1 MSSRRRFARAS
12 ARTCVVRTPRASR
25 APPSFCCAH
34 PPGIIDD
41 DTWVAWRDIAVDEE
55 VVYDYAASETGES
68 THMPFTCK
76 CGAAACRGRIT
87 GDDCL
92 LPALRAKYGGSFT
105 TLATAKQAAADAA
118 APAPGVVA

>member
-1 MSSRRRFARAS
+1 MSFFLAAPRPRGER
-12 ARTCVVRTPRASR
+12 ARTVTARR
-25 APPSFCCAH
+25 PPPPFGTR

-68 THMPFTCK
+68 THMPFSCK

-92 LPALRAKYGGSFT
+92 LPELRAKYGGSFT
-105 TLATAKQAAADAA
+105 SLAKAKQAAADAA